1 MRPEQIKADRRLR
14 TRVKILGSL
23 LGDVIKEQSGEPVFS
38 AVERLRRGFV
48 SLRKADNRKK
58 RDRLLKY
65 IAGLDLETL
74 NWVIRGF
81 SMYFSLVN
89 VAEEIAR
96 HHRFSQAALNPG
108 QGSARGGGSI
118 EGALT
123 ALRDNGV
130 SGEELQALLN
140 RLSYIPVFTAHP
152 TEARRRTIMHLLDG
166 ILNTVRELETQ
177 RDSASK
183 DIIIG
188 KLKGQIQVLW
198 KTDEM
203 RLNKPTVEAEVRNGL
218 YYFKASLFEAVPQTY
233 RNLEAAA
240 ARIYPED
247 DITVPSF
254 IRFGS
259 WIGGDRDGN
268 PYVTPE
274 VTRKTVRVQ
283 AEEVIGEYDRRLDEL
298 TGILAHSNNL
308 VEVSENFI
316 LLQERDRPIAR
327 LAFEGAATD
336 FTKEPYR
343 RKISVMRYRLKQTLG
358 RIRAG
363 GDGEHAYRS
372 VHEFLDDLRSI
383 DESLRHHGDDRVA
396 DAELRDLTRLV
407 ETFGFHLARLD
418 VREVST
424 RHALAVAEIARQW
437 NCENYAG
444 LSDEERTA
452 FLTEKLQA
460 PALPPLN
467 DDQLGDDARRVVE
480 VFHCVAQ
487 IHREVGRNA
496 IGRYVISMTR
506 HANDVLEVM
515 LLARL
520 AGLVGPG
527 DGGAGGNGNGGDAF
541 CHLQPSPLF
550 ETIDDL
556 DGVRQ
561 TLEDLFTN
569 PAYKALLAAS
579 GNLQEIMLGYSDSCK
594 DGGILASTW
603 GLYQAQKGITSLAVK
618 HNVVCRLFHGR
629 GGTVGRGGGPTYRAI
644 TSQPPGT
651 VHGQIKI
658 TEQGEVLSFKYS
670 YRETASYQ
678 LSTSISGLL
687 EASQHLAMAHRLDL
701 KSKPKDEQAHLEIM
715 TELAHL
721 GERSYREL
729 IDETDGLLDYF
740 YEATPVLEIGE
751 MSIGSRPTHR
761 RGGDRSRQSIRAI
774 PWVFGWSLSRHT
786 LPAWYGLGT
795 ALESY
800 AGAAPGN
807 FDKLQSLYDNWPFFH
822 NLMENVQMALS
833 KANMATAHEYAGLCS
848 DRETADAIY
857 RRIEA
862 EYRKTVAFVLK
873 ISRCE
878 QLLANQG
885 TLMLSLQR
893 RDPYLDPLNH
903 IQLSLIRRYR
913 SAYLKQ
919 RADDETTAPMENEP
933 LSLVLRSISAI
944 AIGMR
949 NTG

>member
-1 MRPEQIKADRRLR
+1 MRPEQAKADRRLR
-14 TRVKILGSL
+14 TRVKLLGSL

-58 RDRLLKY
+58 RDRLLRY
-65 IAGLDLETL
+65 IAGLEPETL
-74 NWVIRGF
+74 NQVIRAF

-89 VAEEIAR
+89 VAEEMAR

-108 QGSARGGGSI
+108 QAARGGSI

-130 SGEELQALLN
+130 SGDELQTLLN
-140 RLSYIPVFTAHP
+140 RLRYIPVFTAHP

-166 ILNTVRELETQ
+166 ILNTVRELEAR

-183 DIIIG
+183 NITID

-203 RLNKPTVEAEVRNGL
+203 RLNKPTVETEVRNGL
-218 YYFKASLFEAVPQTY
+218 YYFKASLFEAVPQTC
-233 RNLEAAA
+233 RNLEEAA
-240 ARIYPED
+240 ARVYPD
-247 DITVPSF
+247 HDITVPNF

-283 AEEVIGEYDRRLDEL
+283 AEEVMAEYNRRLDEL

-316 LLQERDRPIAR
+316 LLLERDRPVVR
-327 LAFEGAATD
+327 LAFEDAGAD

-343 RKISVMRYRLKQTLG
+343 RKIAVMRYRLKQTLK
-358 RIRAG
+358 RIREG
-363 GDGEHAYRS
+363 GDGGEHAYAG

-396 DAELRDLTRLV
+396 DAELRDLIRLV

-418 VREVST
+418 VREIST

-437 NCENYAG
+437 GCDDYAG

-460 PALPPLN
+460 PSLPPLN
-467 DDQLGDDARRVVE
+467 AGQLGDDARRVAD

-520 AGLVGPG
+520 AGLAGPG
-527 DGGAGGNGNGGDAF
+527 DGGNGNGNGGGEAF

-569 PAYKALLAAS
+569 PAYKTLLAAS

-678 LSTSISGLL
+678 LSTSIAGLL
-687 EASQHLAMAHRLDL
+687 EASRHLAMANRLDL

-715 TELAHL
+715 TELARL

-800 AGAAPGN
+800 ANAAPGN

-848 DRETADAIY
+848 DRESAEAIY
-857 RRIEA
+857 RRIA
-862 EYRKTVAFVLK
+862 DEYRKTVACVLK

-878 QLLANQG
+878 QLLQHQE

-919 RADDETTAPMENEP
+919 RAADETTAPMENEP